1 MVTLQVDM
9 KLIIYLLRWQLS
21 TPILS
26 MVIYFTIDLWGNLA
40 STILANLIGGLMF
53 YKIDKL
59 IFKKK

>member
-1 MVTLQVDM
+1 M

-26 MVIYFTIDLWGNLA
+26 AVIYFTIDLWGNLA

-59 IFKKK
+59 IFRKKK